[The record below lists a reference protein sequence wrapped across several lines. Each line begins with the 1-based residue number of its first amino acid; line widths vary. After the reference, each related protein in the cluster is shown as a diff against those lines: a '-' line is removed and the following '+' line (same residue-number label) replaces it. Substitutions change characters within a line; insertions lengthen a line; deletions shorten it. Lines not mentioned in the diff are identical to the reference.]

1 MRRRIAAVV
10 LGCFIGGLTPALTPA
25 SSFAQGSSAAAEA
38 LFDQA
43 RSAMDLGEYDEA
55 CEKFR
60 ESNRLDPA
68 PGTLLN
74 LANCEEKR
82 GKLATAWELFRAVED
97 QLPAGD
103 DRIPVARDRA
113 AKLKPRL
120 PRLTID
126 AGTSPPDGIQVT
138 RDGIDLGVASLGT
151 PLPVDPGEHE
161 VVVTLPGKAPKSFQV
176 FVVEGES
183 KTLDVLG
190 AGTTGDEGGAS
201 ATVDNSSGNQTLGF
215 VFGGIGI
222 AGVVIGSVTGIM
234 ALGKQSTVDDECD
247 GNGLCSKEG
256 ADAASSGSTLATVST
271 ISWVVGALGIG
282 AGAYFLLSG
291 EKEGPKTGF
300 RAGFTPTGSALS
312 LFHTW

>member
-1 MRRRIAAVV
+1 MV
-10 LGCFIGGLTPALTPA
+10 LGCFIGGLTPTLPA
-25 SSFAQGSSAAAEA
+25 TNCFAQGSSAAAEA

-43 RSAMDLGEYDEA
+43 RSAMDHGEYDEA
-55 CEKFR
+55 CAKFR

-68 PGTLLN
+68 PGTMLN
-74 LANCEEKR
+74 LANCEEQR

-126 AGTSPPDGIQVT
+126 AGSPPPDGIKVT
-138 RDGIDLGVASLGT
+138 RDGIDLGAASLGS

-161 VVVTLPGKAPKSFQV
+161 VVVTVPGKAPKSFQV

-183 KTLDVLG
+183 KTLEVMGDG
-190 AGTTGDEGGAS
+190 ATANAGGGS
-201 ATVDNSSGNQTLGF
+201 ATVDSSSGNQTLGF
-215 VFGGIGI
+215 VFGGIGV
-222 AGVVIGSVTGIM
+222 AGVVIGSVTGLM

-247 GNGLCSKEG
+247 ANGFCSKAG

-291 EKEGPKTGF
+291 EKEGPKTGL

>member
-1 MRRRIAAVV
+1 MRRRIAAGV
-10 LGCFIGGLTPALTPA
+10 LGCFIGGLTPA

-68 PGTLLN
+68 PGTVLN

-126 AGTSPPDGIQVT
+126 AGTPPPDGIQVT
-138 RDGIDLGVASLGT
+138 RDGIDLGTASLGT

-161 VVVTLPGKAPKSFQV
+161 VVVTLPGKAPTSFQV

-190 AGTTGDEGGAS
+190 AETTSDEGSGS
-201 ATVDNSSGNQTLGF
+201 ATDDSSSGKQTLGL
-215 VFGGIGI
+215 VFGGIGV
-222 AGVVIGSVTGIM
+222 AGVVIGSVTGLM

-247 GNGLCSKEG
+247 SNGFCSAAG
-256 ADAASSGSTLATVST
+256 ADAASSGSSLATIST
-271 ISWVVGALGIG
+271 IGWVVGALGIG